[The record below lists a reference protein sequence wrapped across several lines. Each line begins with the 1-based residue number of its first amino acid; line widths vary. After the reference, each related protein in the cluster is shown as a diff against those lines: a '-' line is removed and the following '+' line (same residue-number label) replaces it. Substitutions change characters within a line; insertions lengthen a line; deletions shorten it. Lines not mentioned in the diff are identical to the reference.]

1 MKANGICGVLQSHSI
16 LNYILHQQL
25 QKKLASVA
33 EQEFSSLIYT
43 LLVAVIFFFMLTRDH
58 QAEVSSNESGKSIQI
73 EQFDK
78 LYMLFRSEDM
88 IL

>member
-1 MKANGICGVLQSHSI
+1 MKANGVLQSHSI
-16 LNYILHQQL
+16 LNYILHRQL

-33 EQEFSSLIYT
+33 EQEFSSLTYT
-43 LLVAVIFFFMLTRDH
+43 LRVAVIFFH
-58 QAEVSSNESGKSIQI
+58 AYNQAEVSSYESGKSIHI